1 MNNLCHVNYQKTYN
15 FENELSG
22 YAINIDGSTEVEGEQ
37 YKCRLIFNYEINE
50 EGLIS
55 YVECPENQDIETAIA
70 YEAVVLPKGMLKILG
85 TCLFNAEQ
93 IMKDIIEADAH
104 QPEENISDT

>member
-1 MNNLCHVNYQKTYN
+1 MNNLCYVDYQKTYN

-37 YKCRLIFNYEINE
+37 YKCRLIFNYEIND

-55 YVECPENQDIETAIA
+55 YVECPENQDIETAIP
-70 YEAVVLPKGMLKILG
+70 YEAVFIPKAMLKILG

-93 IMKDIIEADAH
+93 LMKDIIEADAY
-104 QPEENISDT
+104 QPEENESDI